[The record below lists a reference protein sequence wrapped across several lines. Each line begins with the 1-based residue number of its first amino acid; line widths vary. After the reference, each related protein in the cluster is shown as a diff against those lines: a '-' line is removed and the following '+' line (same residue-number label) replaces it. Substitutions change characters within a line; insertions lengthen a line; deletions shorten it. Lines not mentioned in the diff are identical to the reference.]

1 MPSTVIRGP
10 PERIRTRSPGR
21 NGALVRLGIV
31 DGAEPEKA
39 RIDKGMVS
47 AIPSATVA
55 AVDIRFLKVDIF
67 KSRLS

>member
-1 MPSTVIRGP
+1 MPSTVIMGP

-21 NGALVRLGIV
+21 NGALVWLGIV

-39 RIDKGMVS
+39 GIDRGMIS

-55 AVDIRFLKVDIF
+55 AVDIRFLKVDMV
-67 KSRLS
+67 KSHLS

>member
-1 MPSTVIRGP
+1 MPSTVIMGP

-39 RIDKGMVS
+39 GIDKSVLS
-47 AIPSATVA
+47 PSPSASVA
-55 AVDIRFLKVDIF
+55 AIDIRFVKVDMV
-67 KSRLS
+67 